1 MYKNDEANLGRAPIP
16 LLRRHLL
23 AAPLATPAL
32 AQEVRPIR
40 IGVTADMSGTF
51 VDTTGPGQTVATQ
64 LAVEDF
70 GGTLLGRPIQVLQS
84 DDQNRPDIGNTTAR
98 RWYDAEG
105 VDVII
110 GGGNS
115 AVANAILQVAR
126 ERARAFLIVG
136 AGNPDFSGRMCS
148 PISTHWAYDTFA
160 QAASTGDYP
169 SRAAGG
175 GGWFFITADYAF
187 GHALERDTTRVV
199 QAAGGRVLGSVR
211 VPLGTTDYSSFLLQA
226 QAARPA
232 IVGLATAGQD
242 LVNAV
247 KQAAEFGLARPGSNI
262 RVAGLSLLANDVP
275 GIGLAAAQGLIA
287 SESFYWDMNDG
298 TRDFTRRFQARR
310 PRMPN
315 MLHAGCYSAAMHW
328 MRAVAAEGSLD
339 GAAVTRRMKATP
351 VNDFN
356 NRDIAIRPD
365 GRVLHTM
372 HILRAK
378 TPAASRD
385 RLDAM
390 EVIATLPGERVFRPA
405 AEGGC
410 TLGA

>member
-1 MYKNDEANLGRAPIP
+1 MPVIARRV
-16 LLRRHLL
+16 LLLSPL
-23 AAPLATPAL
+23 AAPAVH
-32 AQEVRPIR
+32 AQETRPIR

-51 VDTTGPGQTVATQ
+51 VDTTGPGQTVGAQ
-64 LAVEDF
+64 LAVDDF
-70 GGTLLGRPIQVLQS
+70 GGRLLGRPIQVLQA

-98 RWYDAEG
+98 RWLDTEG
-105 VDVII
+105 VDVIL

-126 ERARAFLIVG
+126 ERGRSFLIVG

-148 PISTHWAYDTFA
+148 PISTHWAFDTFA
-160 QAASTGDYP
+160 QAASTGEYLARD
-169 SRAAGG
+169 AAGG
-175 GGWFFITADYAF
+175 SWFFVTADYAF

-211 VPLGTTDYSSFLLQA
+211 VPLGTTDYSSFLVQA
-226 QAARPA
+226 QASRASV
-232 IVGLATAGQD
+232 IGLATAGQD

-247 KQAAEFGLARPGSNI
+247 KQAAEFGLARPGSG
-262 RVAGLSLLANDVP
+262 RRLAGLSLLANDVP

-298 TRDFTRRFQARR
+298 TRAFARRFQQRR
-310 PRMPN
+310 PNRMPN
-315 MLHAGCYSAAMHW
+315 MLHAGAYSAALHW
-328 MRAVAAEGSLD
+328 LKAAQAEGSTD
-339 GAAVTRRMKATP
+339 GAAVTRRMKAMP
-351 VNDFN
+351 VEDFN
-356 NRDIAIRPD
+356 NAGIAIRPD
-365 GRVLHTM
+365 GRVLHAM

-378 TPAASRD
+378 TPDASRE
-385 RLDAM
+385 RFDAM
-390 EVIATLPGERVFRPA
+390 EVIGTLPGERVFRPA